1 MRINAYLAK
10 ATGISRRQIDKLIQ
24 QGRVTLNDKEASV
37 GMLVKEHDNVKIDS
51 HSVNS
56 PTDNILISLN
66 KPVGYV
72 VSRNGQGAKTIYD
85 LLPKNFYNLKPIG
98 RLDKDSSGLLL
109 LTNDGKLAQSLSHP
123 SNQKIKTYQVI
134 LDHKLKNEDKI
145 KLKKGVKLI
154 DGLSYLKVK
163 IMPSGFS
170 ESLIID
176 MEEGRNRQIR
186 RTFKALG
193 YIVTDLH
200 RISFGQYKLKN
211 LSSGKWRKEDLK

>member
-24 QGRVTLNDKEASV
+24 QGRVSLNDKEAIL
-37 GMLVKEHDNVKIDS
+37 GMLVNEQDSVKIDGQVINAS
-51 HSVNS
+51 D
-56 PTDNILISLN
+56 TDILIALN
-66 KPVGYV
+66 KPIGYV

-85 LLPKNFYNLKPIG
+85 LLPKNFHNLKPIG

-109 LTNDGKLAQSLSHP
+109 LTNNGQLAQLLSHP
-123 SNQKIKTYQVI
+123 SNQKIKTYQVV
-134 LDHKLKNEDKI
+134 LDRKLKTEDKI
-145 KLKKGVKLI
+145 KLNKGVKLF

-163 IMPSGFS
+163 GISS
-170 ESLIID
+170 DNSKSLTID

-193 YIVTDLH
+193 YTVINLH
-200 RISFGQYKLKN
+200 RINFGQYQLAN
-211 LSSGKWRKEDLK
+211 LSSGKWRKESVK